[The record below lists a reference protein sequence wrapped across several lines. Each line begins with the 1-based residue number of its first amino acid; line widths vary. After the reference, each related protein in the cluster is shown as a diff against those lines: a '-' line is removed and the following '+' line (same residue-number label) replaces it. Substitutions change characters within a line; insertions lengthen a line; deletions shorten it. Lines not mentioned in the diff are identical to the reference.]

1 MPKVTVVAR
10 VKAKSGKEDAVE
22 RELLALVRETRKEAG
37 CINYDLHRSADD
49 STVFLFYENWESLD
63 HLNRHAESAHIKAL
77 RTKAAAEEL
86 LDAPTQITLWQML
99 SEKGT

>member
-10 VKAKSGKEDAVE
+10 VKAKSGKEGAVE
-22 RELLALVRETRKEAG
+22 RELLQLVRETRREAG
-37 CINYDLHRSADD
+37 CLNYDLHRSADD

-63 HLNRHAESAHIKAL
+63 HLNRHAESAHIKAF
-77 RTKAAAEEL
+77 RAKAATDEL

-99 SEKGT
+99 SAP